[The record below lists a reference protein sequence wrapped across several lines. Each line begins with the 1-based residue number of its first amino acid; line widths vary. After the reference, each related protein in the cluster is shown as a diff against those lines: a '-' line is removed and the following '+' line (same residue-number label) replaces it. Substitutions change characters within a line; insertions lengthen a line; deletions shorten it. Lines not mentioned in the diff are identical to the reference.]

1 MSLEDEVV
9 ALLKDQGLT
18 LTTAESCT
26 AGLLA
31 GRVIDVAELLRYM
44 KKDTLHIP
52 TKLRK
57 SFLAYVTIPKRLW
70 RVKQG
75 NGL

>member
-26 AGLLA
+26 CLLYTSPSP
-31 GRVIDVAELLRYM
+31 RD
-44 KKDTLHIP
+44 
-52 TKLRK
+52 
-57 SFLAYVTIPKRLW
+57 
-70 RVKQG
+70 
-75 NGL
+75 